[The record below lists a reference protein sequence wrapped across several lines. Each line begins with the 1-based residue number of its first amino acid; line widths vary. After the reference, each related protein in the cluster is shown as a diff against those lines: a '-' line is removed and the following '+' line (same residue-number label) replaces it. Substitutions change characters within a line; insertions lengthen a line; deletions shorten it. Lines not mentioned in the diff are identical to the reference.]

1 MSNKLLDSPTED
13 VVAVVNRDGL
23 KAVAKRHRISY
34 HKLRRWIVKQGY
46 ASKQIYVRAE
56 TQKAKV
62 TA

>member
-1 MSNKLLDSPTED
+1 MSNKLLDSPTEE

-23 KAVAKRHRISY
+23 KTVAKLHRISY

-46 ASKQIYVRAE
+46 ASKQLYVRAE
-56 TQKAKV
+56 PTKEV